1 MRPVLIIVSALLY
14 LRRCIPQNEVSQMDL
29 HQLRVFQAAV
39 KNGGFTRAGEAL
51 HLSQSTVSQHI
62 SQLEHE
68 LGCSL
73 FLRVGKRVVVS
84 DAGNLLV
91 QYTEK
96 IFRDL
101 KNAEMAVRELSALK
115 RGTVRLGVGPTTLT
129 YRLPQ
134 VLADYKQRFPEIELI
149 VLSGNTEFLLGAIQS
164 QNLDLAV
171 VMQSDV
177 APKGLIITPLGSE
190 ELVVVLNQ
198 DHPLARKSA
207 LDPADLAALRFILYE
222 KNTAMQSLIDRYFEL
237 LGITPR
243 ITMEVENN
251 EAIKSLVRAGLGASI
266 LPLCAVAQRS
276 SSAQLRVLRVNG
288 MPLVRNLQLVSV
300 DAEIL
305 PNAIRE
311 LASTL
316 VATLG
321 RTSRRSK
328 HRQNRSRRANKSI

>member
-1 MRPVLIIVSALLY
+1 
-14 LRRCIPQNEVSQMDL
+14 MDL

-39 KNGGFTRAGEAL
+39 KNGGFTRAGAAL

-62 SQLEHE
+62 GQLEHE

-84 DAGNLLV
+84 EAGTLLL

-134 VLADYKQRFPEIELI
+134 VLADYKRRFPEIELI
-149 VLSGNTEFLLGAIQS
+149 VLSGNTEFLLGAMQS

-171 VMQSDV
+171 VMQTDV
-177 APKGLIITPLGSE
+177 APKGLFVTSLGSE

-198 DHPLARKSA
+198 DHPLARKTS
-207 LDPADLAALRFILYE
+207 LEPADLSALRFILYE

-237 LGITPR
+237 LNITPH

-276 SSAQLRVLRVNG
+276 SSTQLRVLRVNG
-288 MPLVRNLQLVSV
+288 MPLTRNLALVSV

-311 LASTL
+311 LASIL
-316 VATLG
+316 VTTLG
-321 RTSRRSK
+321 RTARK
-328 HRQNRSRRANKSI
+328 RAKSI